1 MAKSNS
7 EKIVLYELW
16 RNILIVLKTHCVIWN
31 SLTPLPPTPASSI
44 ESYWMTVVTLAWFR
58 LIVFQCASPEIV
70 LGRITYYDMILYQ
83 YWTKYELKERTKCSS
98 VYYSHSVN
106 RKQDSSRL
114 TLASF
119 SFFLI
124 IIWSWKD
131 KYLNRL
137 SRFLTKPYP
146 IQDHSGQ
153 L

>member
-1 MAKSNS
+1 MIRIGMLICSNLAFIARSNS

-58 LIVFQCASPEIV
+58 LFVFQCASPERV
-70 LGRITYYDMILYQ
+70 LGRITYYDMIIYQ

-114 TLASF
+114 TLAYFSF
-119 SFFLI
+119 SNNHLEL
-124 IIWSWKD
+124 K
-131 KYLNRL
+131 RQV
-137 SRFLTKPYP
+137 P
-146 IQDHSGQ
+146 
-153 L
+153 